1 MHIAQSLSIKLKFGN
16 PQLGIFV
23 LYKHSKYYEASQH
36 TKLPYI
42 LESNTH
48 PGFGDL
54 LNGKKLVR
62 DSNTH
67 LSFNHPMP
75 TWQLTE

>member
-1 MHIAQSLSIKLKFGN
+1 MCTVLLPPGVN
-16 PQLGIFV
+16 PV
-23 LYKHSKYYEASQH
+23 AVNER
-36 TKLPYI
+36 PYI

>member
-1 MHIAQSLSIKLKFGN
+1 
-16 PQLGIFV
+16 V
-23 LYKHSKYYEASQH
+23 LHKQVTDVTGWWKVGY
-36 TKLPYI
+36 LPYI
-42 LESNTH
+42 LESNMH

-62 DSNTH
+62 DSNKH
-67 LSFNHPMP
+67 ISFNHPMP

>member
-1 MHIAQSLSIKLKFGN
+1 ME
-16 PQLGIFV
+16 PQLFAIKTNTV
-23 LYKHSKYYEASQH
+23 YC
-36 TKLPYI
+36 I

-54 LNGKKLVR
+54 LHGKKLVC
-62 DSNTH
+62 DSNMH
-67 LSFNHPMP
+67 LSFNHPLP